1 VTPGSEIVRQFGG
14 FSMSTGW
21 KMHLRDGDLEM
32 VPTEQ
37 MRLKEIVDVEIV
49 RLSSFFLLMM
59 PVTAFVGAIFFRA
72 GYSNVGIGFL
82 IACLGFS
89 GLLVVSD
96 LRNPQLSARRGPQTE
111 SITAINGLTLPPLL
125 VSIMATGRWRHPGD
139 QVIREVIPFLD
150 GPVDFLG
157 IEGIRHES
165 RWGLVDIPWAAAGFH
180 LARGSRSP
188 SPVELPWLDVE
199 KAVVIAVN
207 RVHGDD
213 IVIALDYR
221 TDREDPRVV
230 ANRWLPAVRTGC
242 VWCAVAGTFTEF
254 ARSLGLSGDP

>member
-1 VTPGSEIVRQFGG
+1 
-14 FSMSTGW
+14 MSTGW
-21 KMHLRDGDLEM
+21 KMHLPDGDSELEM

-37 MRLKEIVDVEIV
+37 MRLKEIVDVEIA
-49 RLSSFFLLMM
+49 RLSSFSLLMM
-59 PVTAFVGAIFFRA
+59 PVTAFVDTIFFRA

-96 LRNPQLSARRGPQTE
+96 LRNLQLRARRWPQTE
-111 SITAINGLTLPPLL
+111 SMTEINGLTLPPLL

-139 QVIREVIPFLD
+139 RVIRELIPFLD

-157 IEGIRHES
+157 IEGIRRES
-165 RWGLVDIPWAAAGFH
+165 RWSLVDIPWAAAGVH
-180 LARGSRSP
+180 LARGSQSP

-213 IVIALDYR
+213 IVIARDYR
-221 TDREDPRVV
+221 TDCEDPRVV
-230 ANRWLPAVRTGC
+230 ASRWLPAVRTGC
-242 VWCAVAGTFTEF
+242 ICCPVAGRFTEF